1 MAGHSKWANIK
12 HKKGA
17 ADKKKGKL
25 FSKITKEIMV
35 SARNGG
41 GDPDSNPRLRT
52 ALLAAKAANMPNAN
66 LERAIKKGT
75 GELEG
80 ETLEELT
87 YEGYGAGGVAFL
99 VECMT
104 DNRNRSASEVRM
116 TFDRNS
122 GNLAGSG
129 AVTWMFHRKA
139 QFIIEGSDANEEK
152 LMELLIDAG
161 LELIE
166 VHEGIAEV
174 IAAPDAFAEIALAL
188 EDANI
193 AVAESGIIMHPENS
207 SKIEDVHIAVQVLR
221 LVDKLEDLDDVQAV
235 YTNID
240 ASDEI
245 MKEATEALS

>member
-17 ADKKKGKL
+17 ADKKRGKL
-25 FSKITKEIMV
+25 FSKLTKEIIV
-35 SARNGG
+35 AARTGG
-41 GDPDSNPRLRT
+41 GDVDSNARLRA
-52 ALLAAKAANMPNAN
+52 ALTAAKAANMPNAN
-66 LERAIKKGT
+66 IERAIKKGS

-80 ETLEELT
+80 EMLEEIA

-104 DNRNRSASEVRM
+104 DNRNRSASDVRM

-139 QFIIEGSDANEEK
+139 QFVVSGDGATEEN

-161 LELIE
+161 LESVE
-166 VHEGIAEV
+166 VDGDTAIV
-174 IAAPDAFAEIALAL
+174 LSPPDAFDEISKAL
-188 EDANI
+188 EGAGI
-193 AVAESGIIMHPENS
+193 KIVESGIIMHPENT
-207 SKIEDVHIAVQVLR
+207 SKVEDPHVAAQVLR

-235 YTNID
+235 YTNI
-240 ASDEI
+240 
-245 MKEATEALS
+245 EATDEVMEKASQSL

>member
-35 SARNGG
+35 AARTGG
-41 GDPDSNPRLRT
+41 GDVDANARLRA
-52 ALLAAKAANMPNAN
+52 ALTAAKAANMPNAN
-66 LERAIKKGT
+66 IERAIKKGT

-80 ETLEELT
+80 ETLEEIT

-104 DNRNRSASEVRM
+104 DNRNRSASDVRM

-129 AVTWMFHRKA
+129 AVTWMFHRKS
-139 QFIIEGSDANEEK
+139 QFVVTGEGASEEN

-161 LELIE
+161 LESVE
-166 VHEGIAEV
+166 VDSDTAVV
-174 IAAPDAFAEIALAL
+174 IAPPESLDDISQAL
-188 EDANI
+188 EGANI
-193 AVAESGIIMHPENS
+193 KVEESGIVMHPENT
-207 SKIEDVHIAVQVLR
+207 SKIEDAHIATQVLR

-235 YTNID
+235 YTNIE
-240 ASDEI
+240 ASDEV
-245 MKEATEALS
+245 MEQASEAL